1 MVLSFLIAI
10 ICSFFIGYF
19 VAKSKPSKTPTSVI
33 HLTKVQNK
41 DKKNRE
47 NPYYYIG
54 KVSKDNGVFNV
65 AFTTKEL
72 DRPIDRAE
80 KNKEDFS

>member
-1 MVLSFLIAI
+1 MIISFLIAI

-19 VAKSKPSKTPTSVI
+19 WHKLKTSPPI
-33 HLTKVQNK
+33 LHLTKVQNK

-54 KVSKDNGVFNV
+54 KVSKDNEIFNV
-65 AFTTKEL
+65 AFTAKEL